1 VDEIPSPEVRLA
13 CPVFRGRCSAVR
25 RAGIEWGGFLT
36 TESAPGR
43 DKDGSRRPEI
53 DWIKAVALVT
63 VVFIHSLP
71 PFFAQRVTPAELW
84 LGELARFAVPGFLFA
99 SGFLYASSGSRD
111 GSSTMGRRLKR
122 LLVPY
127 VLFSVLAQFHPVE
140 APTDF
145 SFVENLLSGAALGEY
160 YYIFV
165 IFWMILVVPLVE
177 RIPRAAFPGVVLV
190 ALFLQWGLETGFLVT
205 LTPFWSIRNPVRWV
219 ATFLMGW
226 WVFENRVS
234 IQRAVGAH
242 RAVYLGLLIAI
253 WVGFAIGLWVVPPGL
268 ARATLAWL
276 QIYASLGILFATRVG
291 TGSAPRLVR
300 WLSDVSYS
308 VYLSHLFFVDPVLQA
323 IPRTVGAGWIA
334 LRLGAAWLAGL
345 AGGAAVAIAARF
357 VLGERRARAW
367 FG

>member
-1 VDEIPSPEVRLA
+1 M
-13 CPVFRGRCSAVR
+13 
-25 RAGIEWGGFLT
+25 T
-36 TESAPGR
+36 KESVPGR
-43 DKDGSRRPEI
+43 GNDESRRPEV

-71 PFFAQRVTPAELW
+71 PFFAQSVTPVELW

-99 SGFLYASSGSRD
+99 SGFLYASAGSRS
-111 GSSTMGRRLKR
+111 GVSTMGRRLKR

-127 VLFSVLAQFHPVE
+127 FLFSVLAQFHPVE

-145 SFVENLLSGAALGEY
+145 SFVQNLLAGAALGEY

-165 IFWMILVVPLVE
+165 IFWMILAVPLFE
-177 RIPRAAFPGVVLV
+177 RIPRAAFPGLVLV
-190 ALFLQWGLETGFLVT
+190 ALLLQWGMETGFLVT
-205 LTPFWSIRNPVRWV
+205 LTPFWSIRNPIRWV

-226 WVFENRVS
+226 WVFENRAS
-234 IQRAVGAH
+234 IQRAIAAH
-242 RAVYLGLLIAI
+242 RAAWLGSLLAI
-253 WVGFAIGLWVVPPGL
+253 WGAGAIGVWTVSPGL
-268 ARATLAWL
+268 ARATVVWVE
-276 QIYASLGILFATRVG
+276 IYASLAILFVASVG
-291 TGSAPRLVR
+291 TGSAPRVVR

-323 IPRTVGAGWIA
+323 IPRTGAGAWIA
-334 LRLGAAWLAGL
+334 LRLGAAWSAGL
-345 AGGAAVAIAARF
+345 AGGAAVALGARF